1 MRKRPELHDV
11 KPSGLLELRA
21 KTASPKCI
29 SKYFKELIAITEK
42 HELADKPKLIFNV
55 DKKGI
60 IEVDQSLQTS
70 LQFKGWQHML

>member
-29 SKYFKELIAITEK
+29 SKYLKELIAITEK

-55 DKKGI
+55 DN
-60 IEVDQSLQTS
+60 
-70 LQFKGWQHML
+70 